1 MKAILTVIGKDKV
14 GIIAGVS
21 TELQKLNINILDV
34 NQTIMGEFF
43 TMIMMLDLKLSSNNF
58 EEIKKALELK
68 GKELGVHKLCRIVR
82 FPRMCEFNT
91 AFH

>member
-21 TELQKLNINILDV
+21 TELQKLNINILDF
-34 NQTIMGEFF
+34 NKTIMGDFF

-68 GKELGVHKLCRIVR
+68 GKELGVEVKIQREEI
-82 FPRMCEFNT
+82 FNSMYT
-91 AFH
+91 I

>member
-43 TMIMMLDLKLSSNNF
+43 TMIMMLDLKESSSSF
-58 EEIKKALELK
+58 DMIKSSLVSK
-68 GKELGVHKLCRIVR
+68 GEELGVEVKIQREEI
-82 FPRMCEFNT
+82 FNSMHT
-91 AFH
+91 L